1 MIHRSPAQITIQTC
15 DFHIVDIVTVR
26 IVDAFKCP
34 LVAIPGIFV
43 EKQRLFF
50 TIKTRHLAP
59 RHQGDHV
66 IKPDKLGIVVDTF
79 LHILGLVPG
88 NLGAHLAA

>member
-1 MIHRSPAQITIQTC
+1 MIHRSPAQITIQTR
-15 DFHIVDIVTVR
+15 DFHIVDIMAAR
-26 IVDAFKCP
+26 IVDAFECP

-43 EKQRLFF
+43 KEQRLFF
-50 TIKTRHLAP
+50 TIKTRHLALS
-59 RHQGDHV
+59 HQGNHV
-66 IKPDKLGIVVDTF
+66 IKTNKLGIVVDTF